1 MTVENERE
9 QATSRSCKVCG
20 NSDGNK
26 VHLAREM
33 MLGLRT
39 EFHYAECAAC
49 ESVWLIDPPADLS
62 RYYPQGYYSL
72 DKPKQPNRFAEPF
85 VARLREQRDRSYLG
99 EGNWVGRVLAR
110 WYDNNPVLRATLRLK
125 VDRNSRILDVGCGSG
140 ELLLRLHDLGFK
152 SLTGID
158 PFISKDIH
166 YGNGVWVRKDFLEEV
181 KNESWDVIMFHHSL
195 EHVPNPLAA
204 LQATSRLLT
213 AGGQCLVRLPVVSW
227 AWEHYG
233 TSWVQLD
240 PPRHFWLP
248 THQGMRILAQSVGLE
263 IVKVEYDSD
272 ALQFWGSELYS
283 QDHAQIEVGLR
294 EPRLKKF
301 FTRKQLS
308 EFQQNAKALNN
319 KGLGDSAA
327 FFMQKTHMG
336 CVANQSSQTVDAVC
350 FGQTL

>member
-1 MTVENERE
+1 MIMEDERG
-9 QATSRSCKVCG
+9 QPTSLDCKVCSKSHG
-20 NSDGNK
+20 NM

-33 MLGLRT
+33 MFGLRT

-62 RYYPQGYYSL
+62 RYYPQGYYSI
-72 DKPKQPNRFAEPF
+72 DKPKQTNRFTEPF
-85 VARLREQRDRSYLG
+85 VAWLRQQRDRSYLG

-110 WYDNNPVLRATLRLK
+110 RYDNNPALRATLKLK
-125 VDRNSRILDVGCGSG
+125 MDRNSRILDVGCGSG
-140 ELLLRLHDLGFK
+140 KLLLRLHDLGFK

-158 PFISKDIH
+158 PLIPKDIH
-166 YGNGVWVRKDFLEEV
+166 YGNGVWVRKDFLEDV
-181 KNESWDVIMFHHSL
+181 KNEGWDVIMFHHSL

-204 LQATSRLLT
+204 LQAMSRLLT
-213 AGGQCLVRLPVVSW
+213 TGGQCLVRLPVLSW

-248 THQGMRILAQSVGLE
+248 TDQGMRILAQSAGLE
-263 IVKVEYDSD
+263 IAKVEYDSD

-283 QDHAQIEVGLR
+283 RDHAQIEVGLC
-294 EPRLKKF
+294 EPKLERF
-301 FTRKQLS
+301 FTRKQLA
-308 EFQQNAKALNN
+308 EFQQNAKTLND

-327 FFMQKTHMG
+327 FFMQKTYMG
-336 CVANQSSQTVDAVC
+336 CVANQSSQTVDALGL
-350 FGQTL
+350 GQTL